1 MKKMMISTALA
12 TSLIAGVASAD
23 TKVSAYIETTLG
35 SGETPATSNQTNKV
49 LRLVMS
55 TAYLFQ
61 AAKI

>member
-35 SGETPATSNQTNKV
+35 SGETPATSAPDQSRYYDW
-49 LRLVMS
+49 L
-55 TAYLFQ
+55 
-61 AAKI
+61 

>member
-35 SGETPATSNQTNKV
+35 SGETPATSAQTNKV
-49 LRLVMS
+49 LQLVTS
-55 TAYLFQ
+55 TV
-61 AAKI
+61 

>member
-23 TKVSAYIETTLG
+23 TKVSAYIETTLVLVKL
-35 SGETPATSNQTNKV
+35 QLLQLKTNKV

-55 TAYLFQ
+55 MV
-61 AAKI
+61 